1 MSEDFAYSKSWDE
14 IEDMLRRAERKQ
26 HRHLMA
32 LQDTK
37 LNKQQK
43 LHHMKQYKGLEA
55 LLMVCDGYSAIGIWM
70 YKRCW
75 DNEL

>member
-1 MSEDFAYSKSWDE
+1 MTEDFAYNKSWDE

-32 LQDTK
+32 LQDTN

-43 LHHMKQYKGLEA
+43 LHHMKQYKGLEGVING
-55 LLMVCDGYSAIGIWM
+55 LRWVLGDRRMDVRTVLGQ
-70 YKRCW
+70 
-75 DNEL
+75 